1 MSTTF
6 TRIYPNAKILGI
18 NEMLV
23 EGCPK
28 WYGTLI
34 TDYDDIIAIAKR
46 GCDNYGRKIRLM
58 NLRIEDENGII
69 RYPDF
74 TPFSLV

>member
-1 MSTTF
+1 MTTTF

-28 WYGTLI
+28 WYSTLI
-34 TDYDDIIAIAKR
+34 TEYNDIIAIAKR
-46 GCDNYGRKIRLM
+46 GTDGTGRKIRML
-58 NLRIEDENGII
+58 NLKIEDENGVI